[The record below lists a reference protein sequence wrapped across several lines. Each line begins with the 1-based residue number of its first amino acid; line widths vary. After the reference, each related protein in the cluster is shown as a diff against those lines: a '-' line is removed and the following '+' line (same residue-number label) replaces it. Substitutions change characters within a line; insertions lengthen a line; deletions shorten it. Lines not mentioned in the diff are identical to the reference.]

1 MLQKPLLSNDHCW
14 VRAHDC
20 SPLRLKLCWL
30 YCIYRDNI
38 EYHDNFL
45 DDNLDMIFSIS
56 LNLVR
61 AFKIFYS
68 RQRCHGSIVRNQEIT
83 TISVSLWLSAYARNV
98 RLYYRYR
105 QYTNLF
111 IFQFVFEH
119 CLRRT
124 LCLFHILEV
133 VPLGQYTHILGL
145 IIRHLTIYTQQA
157 LWLVNIHAD

>member
-83 TISVSLWLSAYARNV
+83 TISVSLWLRAYARNV
-98 RLYYRYR
+98 RLYYPYR

-111 IFQFVFEH
+111 YILICIWTLSTQNTMFISH
-119 CLRRT
+119 TGSCSPRT
-124 LCLFHILEV
+124 IY
-133 VPLGQYTHILGL
+133 PYTWVK
-145 IIRHLTIYTQQA
+145 IIRHQSFSWASARLCS
-157 LWLVNIHAD
+157 LR